1 MTPTPFIIS
10 TMKAKAM
17 NDFDYIHEPGHEG
30 RDGSAIL
37 AYSRLFALA
46 GLGAGTGAVLVGF
59 VYFAGALALD
69 ASAWWS
75 AL

>member
-1 MTPTPFIIS
+1 MIS
-10 TMKAKAM
+10 MMKAKAM
-17 NDFDYIHEPGHEG
+17 KFDFDYIHEPGHEG

-37 AYSRLFALA
+37 AYGRVLVLA
-46 GLGAGTGAVLVGF
+46 SLGAGAGAVLIGF

>member
-1 MTPTPFIIS
+1 
-10 TMKAKAM
+10 MKAKAM
-17 NDFDYIHEPGHEG
+17 KFDFDHIHEPGHEG